1 MPWQRTLITARM
13 TTTTTTN
20 RQIWD
25 RIYEGGAL
33 LWYPAEALVRIV
45 RRHER
50 EHGFSGVVLDHGC
63 GSGNGAEFLAHC
75 GHRVHCTDISLA
87 ALKAVE
93 RRFKS
98 AGLTPPS
105 SSLID
110 PEQPLREQLP
120 DYDHVIA
127 WQSLYYADAATVR
140 SNIAELIAGLPSNG
154 AFIICVPTSRDLASQ
169 HSEALPD
176 GSRRFTDN
184 VSGQRGAVLT
194 IPDSADTLRGW
205 CAGLTIRDVVVYG
218 MEFDGKR
225 SEFYALYGVKP

>member
-1 MPWQRTLITARM
+1 MF
-13 TTTTTTN
+13 
-20 RQIWD
+20 
-25 RIYEGGAL
+25 GAL
-33 LWYPAEALVRIV
+33 IEPEI
-45 RRHER
+45 R
-50 EHGFSGVVLDHGC
+50 ELIASRNF
-63 GSGNGAEFLAHC
+63 GA
-75 GHRVHCTDISLA
+75 
-87 ALKAVE
+87 
-93 RRFKS
+93 
-98 AGLTPPS
+98 
-105 SSLID
+105 
-110 PEQPLREQLP
+110 LRE
-120 DYDHVIA
+120 A
-127 WQSLYYADAATVR
+127 FAEWEAADL
-140 SNIAELIAGLPSNG
+140 AELIAGLPSNG